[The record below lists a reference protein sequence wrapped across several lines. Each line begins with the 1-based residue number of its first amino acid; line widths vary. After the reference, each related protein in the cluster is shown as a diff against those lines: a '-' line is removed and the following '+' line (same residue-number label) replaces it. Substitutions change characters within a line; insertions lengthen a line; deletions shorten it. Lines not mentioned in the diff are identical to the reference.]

1 MIPVA
6 ALADLPVGEGVRV
19 AADVPIAVFRTREED
34 EGSVYAIDDTCTHQR
49 ASLSEGWVEDAVVEC
64 PLHSVCFD
72 LRTGQPDG
80 LFTRVPVRTHQVVVL
95 DGFVYVC
102 PSVELATATV
112 SPSGGG
118 TSGIEVA

>member
-6 ALADLPVGEGVRV
+6 TLADLPVGEGVRV
-19 AADVPIAVFRTREED
+19 AAEIPIAVFRVG
-34 EGSVYAIDDTCTHQR
+34 EGDTSAVYAIDDTCTHQR
-49 ASLSEGWVEDAVVEC
+49 ASLSDGWVEDAVVEC

-80 LFTRVPVRTHQVVVL
+80 LLTRIPVRTHRVVVI

-102 PSVELATATV
+102 PSVQLAANPTA
-112 SPSGGG
+112 GE